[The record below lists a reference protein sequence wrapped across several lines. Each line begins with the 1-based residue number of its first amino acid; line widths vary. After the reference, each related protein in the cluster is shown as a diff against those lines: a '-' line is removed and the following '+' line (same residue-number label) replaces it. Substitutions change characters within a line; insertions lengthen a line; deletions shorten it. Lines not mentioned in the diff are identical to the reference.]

1 MKLLLIATILM
12 VTVGVFAQTIERG
25 PYLQKVRSTK
35 INIKWRTDNALNSK
49 VWYGTSSGNLN
60 QTATDNNIG
69 NDHEVELS
77 GLQPSTT
84 YYYAI
89 GSSLGQLSTQSN
101 YHFKTSPAIGTIEP
115 IRTWVIGDFGKGNQS
130 QLDVMNSYIDYT
142 GTRGTDVWLWM
153 GDNAYQDGEDS
164 EYQTKVFNQF
174 DSIFPYMPFF
184 PTPGNHDYGSMN
196 GYNLL
201 TPTFH
206 TLHSGAYYDIISVP
220 ENAEIGGYPSGTE
233 AFYSYDYGNVHYV
246 SLNSEV
252 QNTNSRNSAMENWLT
267 QDLAQN
273 TQDWTIVYFH
283 QAPYSRGSHD
293 SDDVWE
299 IFMRG
304 MRKNILPILDAGNV
318 DLVLSGHSHNYER
331 SYLMKGH
338 YGYSSTIQPS
348 MFLDAGTGNPDNGE
362 AYKKYYGTDCT
373 NDYEGIVYA
382 VVGNSGSKTGPGDD
396 EGLNHP
402 AMYISDAENAVG
414 SMVLDIIADTLTG
427 TYMRAD
433 GAIIDKFQIQRIGS
447 CDTVTVID
455 TTANSINENTNNIV
469 VKVFSDY
476 KTGDFKIRFD
486 LTENSPVT
494 VHVHDMNGR
503 LVYTKDFG
511 SLTSGAHYHTIET
524 EMSGITPGMYNFNI
538 VTNKSMVSK
547 RIFKLKL

>member
-1 MKLLLIATILM
+1 MKYLLSATFFIINMSL
-12 VTVGVFAQTIERG
+12 FAQTIVRG
-25 PYLQKVRSTK
+25 PYLQKVSSTK

-49 VWYGTSSGNLN
+49 VWYGTSLGNLS
-60 QTATDNNIG
+60 QSVTDNNVG
-69 NDHEVELS
+69 TNHEVILS
-77 GLQPSTT
+77 GLQPSSI
-84 YYYAI
+84 YYYAV
-89 GSSLGQLSTQSN
+89 GSSLGQISAQAN
-101 YHFKTSPAIGTIEP
+101 YHFKTSPTIGTIEP
-115 IRTWVIGDFGKGNQS
+115 VRTWVIGDFGKGNQK
-130 QLDVMNSYIDYT
+130 QIDVMNSYINYT
-142 GTRGTDVWLWM
+142 GNRGTDVWLWM

-184 PTPGNHDYGSMN
+184 PTPGNHDYGSMS

-206 TLHSGAYYDIISVP
+206 TNHSGAYYDVISVP
-220 ENAEIGGYPSGTE
+220 ENGEIGGLPSGTE
-233 AFYSYDYGNVHYV
+233 AFYSYNYANIHYV

-252 QNTNSRNSAMENWLT
+252 QNTNSRNSQMENWLT

-273 TQDWTIVYFH
+273 NQDWTIVYFH
-283 QAPYSRGSHD
+283 QPPYTKGSHD
-293 SDDVWE
+293 SDDFWE

-318 DLVLSGHSHNYER
+318 DLVLCGHSHNYER

-338 YGYSSTIQPS
+338 YGYSDDILPS
-348 MFLDAGTGNPDNGE
+348 MILDAGTGDPDNGGP
-362 AYKKYYGTDCT
+362 YKKYYGTDCT
-373 NDYEGIVYA
+373 EDYEGIVYA

-402 AMYISDAENAVG
+402 AMYISDAEDAVG
-414 SMVLDIIADTLTG
+414 SLVLDILADTLTG

-476 KTGDFKIRFD
+476 KTGDFRIRFD
-486 LTENSPVT
+486 LTENST
-494 VHVHDMNGR
+494 VNILVHDMRGR

-511 SLTSGAHYHTIET
+511 NLISGAHYHTIET
-524 EMSGITPGMYNFNI
+524 EMNGIVPGMYNFSI
-538 VTNKSMVSK
+538 ITNKGIVSK